1 MTDRSYYRKQSKD
14 LILDQLFQERARGD
28 SANRLLR
35 SFGYT
40 ETRESNFHPINEA
53 HYRWIAPDAQPETIQ
68 PAGNGHTLDLGHL
81 DQLKRDLAAA
91 EKALVDAGFE
101 KTPVRVAINGDQRID
116 AIWLPIAPNPGS
128 NYGRPPVNEI
138 YWTKAD
144 HEAGTAA
151 ARTETLRTVL
161 EALQISGYTRRDI
174 LREEIRRLSAAH
186 NNGEAVSVRD
196 RDTGPSYDTDSFWAD
211 LQTAL
216 DVRAERKAADER
228 AATEKKVAG
237 LRGSDSLILRGL
249 DLADGLAKVL
259 IKIPSPPVSADEMGD
274 IAKIGESL
282 GVEGDLE
289 AFAETAAKLADDA
302 GPAPTKKSAKKKQ
315 ETTK

>member
-1 MTDRSYYRKQSKD
+1 MSTDRSYYRKQSKD

-35 SFGYT
+35 ALGYT
-40 ETRESNFHPINEA
+40 ETRESNFHPINES

-68 PAGNGHTLDLGHL
+68 PAGNGRPFDLGHL

-144 HEAGTAA
+144 HEAGMDA

-161 EALQISGYTRRDI
+161 EALQISGYTRRDS

-196 RDTGPSYDTDSFWAD
+196 RDTGPSFDTDAFWAD

-216 DVRAERKAADER
+216 DVRAERKTTDER

-237 LRGSDSLILRGL
+237 LRSSDSLILRGL

-259 IKIPSPPVSADEMGD
+259 IKIPSPPVSAEEMED

-289 AFAETAAKLADDA
+289 SFAQTAAKLASE
-302 GPAPTKKSAKKKQ
+302 PAAKKKSAKKKQ
-315 ETTK
+315 EKSA